1 MKRNLSDFSQEKI
14 ETNKNF
20 EDIKNRAEDIKN
32 STNDKTKQEVN
43 DLYNK
48 YKNYSQEELMNEFI
62 STAKNKL
69 QNGDLTQNKLQNTI
83 NSLSPFLNESQKEY
97 LNNIIRKIND

>member
-1 MKRNLSDFSQEKI
+1 MNRNLSEFSQEKI
-14 ETNKNF
+14 EANKNF
-20 EDIKNRAEDIKN
+20 EDINNRAEDIKN

>member
-20 EDIKNRAEDIKN
+20 EDIKNRAEYIKN
-32 STNDKTKQEVN
+32 SSNDKTKQEVN

-83 NSLSPFLNESQKEY
+83 NSLSLFLNESQKEY